1 MKDLESQLQA
11 ALAAREDVSALA
23 CMDGRAGLVLGLYVK
38 GDVERDEVELAVLSA
53 PELCSGPRMSGSDEG
68 VAATESFV
76 ASAAWVH
83 AFVRVPARPDLVV
96 VGVAP
101 GGANVTLL
109 RAWLREVAGR
119 VGQAA

>member
-1 MKDLESQLQA
+1 MGRNIEVQLRD
-11 ALAAREDVSALA
+11 ALAERTDVSALA

-38 GDVERDEVELAVLSA
+38 GGVARDDVELAVMSA
-53 PELCSGPRMSGSDEG
+53 PELCSGPTTDGD
-68 VAATESFV
+68 APCESFV
-76 ASAAWVH
+76 ASTAWVH
-83 AFVRVPARPDLVV
+83 AFARVPARPDLIV